1 MFFDGLRPIPM
12 QYIWP
17 AIRLKMVRITLFI
30 SFLFFGT
37 ELCANI
43 TDSTAAKDTLRI
55 KYLLSGDFSVS
66 AGNLS
71 SINTVN
77 QGKLNLEKRVFA
89 LKNAVQYRYGI
100 IDTITNAN
108 EFSATTSLS
117 LFPQKRVS
125 GFVNGGFE
133 SSLLRAFQ
141 ARALSGAGVSFR
153 AFNNE
158 KNKLE
163 PFVNLSYEYTLF
175 NDSIVVENIKR
186 LDLQTIGMVAGWTGN
201 HKFFKN
207 NVAVV
212 HAAKFQQSLINT
224 ANYRFDSNLSITVPI
239 FSVFSFRTGAQITYE
254 NIVIST
260 RRNLDF
266 LWTFGVSLSNF

>member
-1 MFFDGLRPIPM
+1 LE
-12 QYIWP
+12 YIC
-17 AIRLKMVRITLFI
+17 AIIHHSMSRLT
-30 SFLFFGT
+30 FLFAFLFHGI
-37 ELCANI
+37 LLFAHSA
-43 TDSTAAKDTLRI
+43 DSAAAKDSLRI
-55 KYLLSGDFSVS
+55 KYLLSSDFSVS

-77 QGKLNLEKRVFA
+77 QGKLNFEKRVFA
-89 LKNAVQYRYGI
+89 LKNVVQYRYGI

-108 EFSATTSLS
+108 EFTANTSLS

-153 AFNNE
+153 VFNKE

-175 NDSIVVENIKR
+175 NDSIVVQNVKR
-186 LDLQTIGMVAGWTGN
+186 LDLQTVGMVVGWTGN

-207 NVAVV
+207 DVAVV

-224 ANYRFDSNLSITVPI
+224 SNFRFDSNLSITVPI
-239 FSVFSFRTGAQITYE
+239 FSVFSFRTGTQITYE

-266 LWTFGVSLSNF
+266 LWTFGVSMSNF

>member
-1 MFFDGLRPIPM
+1 MTRVFLLILFFVSGLR
-12 QYIWP
+12 
-17 AIRLKMVRITLFI
+17 LF
-30 SFLFFGT
+30 
-37 ELCANI
+37 ANP
-43 TDSTAAKDTLRI
+43 TDTSAAKDSLRI
-55 KYLLSGDFSVS
+55 KYLVSSDFSIS
-66 AGNLS
+66 GGNLS

-77 QGKLNLEKRVFA
+77 QGKFNLEKRVFA
-89 LKNAVQYRYGI
+89 LKNVVQYRYGI

-108 EFSATTSLS
+108 EFTANSSLS
-117 LFPQKRVS
+117 LFPLKRVS

-141 ARALSGAGVSFR
+141 ARAISGAGVSFR
-153 AFNNE
+153 VLNQE
-158 KNKLE
+158 KNKWE

-175 NDSIVVENIKR
+175 NDSIVVNNIKQ
-186 LDLQTIGMVAGWTGN
+186 LDLQTVGMVVGWTGN

-207 NVAVV
+207 DVAVV

-224 ANYRFDSNLSITVPI
+224 SNFRFDSNLSITVPL
-239 FSVFSFRTGAQITYE
+239 FSVFSFKTGAQVSYE

-266 LWTFGVSLSNF
+266 LWTFGISLSNF